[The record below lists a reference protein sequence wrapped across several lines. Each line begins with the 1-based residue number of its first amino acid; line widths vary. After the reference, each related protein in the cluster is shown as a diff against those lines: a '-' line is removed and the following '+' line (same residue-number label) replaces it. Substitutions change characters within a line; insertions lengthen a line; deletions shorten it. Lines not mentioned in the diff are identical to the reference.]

1 MTADERF
8 EATEIIRRLEGGIT
22 RPFLCHASNGK
33 QYVVK
38 GLELPPAERL
48 AEIVCARLARA
59 FGLPIPNHGY
69 IYIDPALLLYSTEWQ
84 SKLGPS
90 DSFALEH
97 MPESTELQYSQVSEI
112 TEDLQKSV
120 FIFDYWVGNSDR
132 QLGPAGGRVNL
143 LMTKGDSGLMLIDHN
158 QAFKWPVH
166 EDEFMRNHVF
176 GIENRRWRLDMLD
189 KVEYQRRMRETAV
202 WFCSFCSDIPP
213 EWFQDHG
220 GESYQEL
227 LTHIEQQLMRFES
240 NNFWGGLQ

>member
-8 EATEIIRRLEGGIT
+8 EATEIVRRLEGGIT
-22 RPFLCHASNGK
+22 RPFLCRATNGK

-69 IYIDPALLLYSTEWQ
+69 IYIDTALLTYSAEWQ
-84 SKLGPS
+84 SKLGPG
-90 DSFALEH
+90 DSFALEYV
-97 MPESTELQYSQVSEI
+97 PENTELQYSQISEVA
-112 TEDLQKSV
+112 EDLQMSV

-132 QLGPAGGRVNL
+132 QLGLAGGRVNL
-143 LMTKGDSGLMLIDHN
+143 LMAGGDSVLMLIDHN

-166 EDEFMRNHVF
+166 EVEFMNNHVF
-176 GIENRRWRLDMLD
+176 GIENRRWRLDLVD
-189 KVEYQRRMRETAV
+189 KVEYQRRMSKTAAL
-202 WFCSFCSDIPP
+202 FRSFCSDIPP

-220 GESYQEL
+220 DTSFNAL
-227 LTHIEQQLMRFES
+227 LIRIEQQLMRFES
-240 NNFWGGLQ
+240 NDFWGGLQ